1 MEKIQKETGSPLLQK
16 IIQDELGGKYAG
28 IHAYDKYMW
37 TVRSGY
43 LTLVFGAW
51 GFFVKS
57 ALEAQNVTID
67 KIRMYIIIL
76 AIMTILLSI
85 GAFLIDR
92 NYGRR
97 KFRVI
102 NAVNAFMKLV
112 VSRSFNLN
120 EEHTIEKLAGLLQI
134 SGDASNDTYKCRA
147 YQNEL
152 FVGAIIFILPLFS
165 AVTALICCVFI
176 L

>member
-134 SGDASNDTYKCRA
+134 SGDASNDTYKCSA

-165 AVTALICCVFI
+165 AFAALIYCVFI